1 MSSFF
6 QLFMAWG
13 LLLVFVL
20 VLYVVDKVNVIYQ
33 GYAKPDTPQTYND
46 GLFGELTGKTLWD
59 AMSGLPVPGMDAK
72 TVTNLKPHYEPVLR
86 QHIEQVF
93 MEGYTHGRAGTAGV
107 PTNNRIIP
115 TPRGSL
121 ESWLPMHHLASIYQA
136 GVDFAAKK
144 PDDELRIQQSLDQV
158 TSMIYARL
166 GLDLTEAYSA
176 TLLIH
181 TDDEEEDAQLPP
193 SEEALAS
200 TPVALPAQ
208 PAPPVVSAPPPVAAA
223 PAPAPV
229 AMAEAEPDIEPS
241 ALQPDLSSLP
251 SSAGT
256 EQAVYATPGMNQ
268 EAKAVPA

>member
-20 VLYVVDKVNVIYQ
+20 VLYMVDKVNVIYQ
-33 GYAKPDTPQTYND
+33 GYAKPDIPKTYND

-59 AMSGLPVPGMDAK
+59 AMSGIPVPGMDAK

-136 GVDFAAKK
+136 GVDFAAKN

-158 TSMIYARL
+158 TAMIYARTGMEL
-166 GLDLTEAYSA
+166 SEAYSA

-181 TDDEEEDAQLPP
+181 PEAEEEESLPP
-193 SEEALAS
+193 PETELA
-200 TPVALPAQ
+200 
-208 PAPPVVSAPPPVAAA
+208 APPPAVL
-223 PAPAPV
+223 PAV
-229 AMAEAEPDIEPS
+229 KTAEVVEQVMPS
-241 ALQPDLSSLP
+241 ALQPDLSALQANKVEVEP
-251 SSAGT
+251 AFEAPDSSAET
-256 EQAVYATPGMNQ
+256 
-268 EAKAVPA
+268 KAVPA

>member
-13 LLLVFVL
+13 LLMVFVL
-20 VLYVVDKVNVIYQ
+20 VLYVVDKVNVIYS
-33 GYAKPDTPQTYND
+33 GYAKPDLPKTFND

-59 AMSGLPVPGMDAK
+59 AMSGIPVAGSDAK
-72 TVTNLKPHYEPVLR
+72 LVSSLKPHYEPVLR

-93 MEGYTHGRAGTAGV
+93 MEGYSHGRAGTAGV

-121 ESWLPMHHLASIYQA
+121 ESWLPMHHLASIYQV
-136 GVDFAAKK
+136 GVDFAGRN

-181 TDDEEEDAQLPP
+181 PEEDTEDALLPP
-193 SEEALAS
+193 SED
-200 TPVALPAQ
+200 ALPAL
-208 PAPPVVSAPPPVAAA
+208 PVMASAVQAAGAASVSSAQVPLAQTTAT
-223 PAPAPV
+223 
-229 AMAEAEPDIEPS
+229 DNSTS
-241 ALQPDLSSLP
+241 ALQPDLSSLQAP
-251 SSAGT
+251 APVPNNESA
-256 EQAVYATPGMNQ
+256 YASNSMAD

>member
-13 LLLVFVL
+13 LLMVFVL
-20 VLYVVDKVNVIYQ
+20 VLYVVDKVNVIYT
-33 GYAKPDTPQTYND
+33 GYSQPELPKTYND
-46 GLFGELTGKTLWD
+46 GLFGELSGKTLWD
-59 AMSGLPVPGMDAK
+59 AMSGIPVPGSDAK
-72 TVTNLKPHYEPVLR
+72 LVNSLKPHYEPVLR

-93 MEGYTHGRAGTAGV
+93 MEGYTHGRSGTAGV

-136 GVDFAAKK
+136 GVDFAAQN
-144 PDDELRIQQSLDQV
+144 PEDALRIQQSLDQV

-176 TLLIH
+176 TLLIYP
-181 TDDEEEDAQLPP
+181 EEDLQEAMLPP
-193 SEEALAS
+193 SDLEV
-200 TPVALPAQ
+200 PVVQMAVPTATAPAVEPVVQVAMPTAQ
-208 PAPPVVSAPPPVAAA
+208 PLAPE
-223 PAPAPV
+223 
-229 AMAEAEPDIEPS
+229 MEPS
-241 ALQPDLSSLP
+241 ALQPDLSQLQAASMAAENKTHGN
-251 SSAGT
+251 SAM
-256 EQAVYATPGMNQ
+256 AQ